1 VPAARRR
8 AAGGQEAGSVP
19 LPRLDL
25 AALIDL
31 LPDAILVAGTTG
43 HIRLANA
50 AAGRLYRIDPAS
62 LVGRSLVSLAPE
74 WSRAAYAEVIEE
86 FAASG
91 KGQFMGG
98 PPVRATGLRCD
109 GTEIDV
115 EVTMGAIEQLDE
127 PRPGL
132 VVAVRDVGEYVRLE
146 RELRLSGYLRAAIES
161 ASDGV
166 IAVAADGR
174 ILAVNEHFRE
184 LWGLA
189 EGEVGRGEPSREIF
203 QLFADRVAD
212 PRQLRAAVDQQ
223 GAAPTERQR
232 VEIFLKDGRVLQGE
246 VAPISGP
253 GGNHLGRIWF
263 LRDETQRI
271 ESERQ
276 REVLLERL
284 HHAHR
289 AQDFLLRA
297 SDVLARASGY
307 AETLERLAAVA
318 VPTLGDLCLI
328 DVLTDDGRVLRMA
341 ARHADPALQPLAD
354 ELRRDYPPDL
364 DSGHPGTA
372 VIADGQSRWSD
383 SMTEDFLV
391 ATTRDERHLW
401 LAKELGFTSYMSV
414 ALVAE
419 GNVLGSMT
427 VVSAGSG
434 RRFGP
439 ADLQLTEEL
448 AGRVALVVAKTR
460 RYEREQ
466 RTSHTLQASLLPS
479 ALPAPPGFSLA
490 VRYLPGTRGAEVGG
504 DFYDAV
510 LLQSDS
516 LAFVVGDVAGHDV
529 TAAAT
534 MGKLRTAYRALI
546 RRAASPADI
555 IRLLQDSWDDL
566 GTDRIATAIFGQVDT
581 RTGRLQLASAGHPP
595 PCLLA
600 DGHAALLPLES
611 AVPLGLTLGSAGLD
625 VELWDGQLPVGAAL
639 VLYTDGLV
647 EERTRDI
654 SLGMTALVETAQ
666 AAGTN
671 DPEVL
676 ADRLLSKLAGE
687 TRGDDVAL
695 LLLRRD

>member
-1 VPAARRR
+1 MA
-8 AAGGQEAGSVP
+8 

-25 AALIDL
+25 AALIDV

-62 LVGRSLVSLAPE
+62 LIGRSLVSLAPE

-174 ILAVNEHFRE
+174 ILAVNQHFRV

-189 EGEVGRGEPSREIF
+189 DDELPRGESSHEIF
-203 QLFADRVAD
+203 RLFSDRVAD
-212 PRQLRAAVDQQ
+212 PKQLRAMVDQQ
-223 GAAPTERQR
+223 SAAPTERQP

-276 REVLLERL
+276 RAVLLERL
-284 HHAHR
+284 HQARR

-307 AETLERLAAVA
+307 VETLERLAAVA

-341 ARHADPALQPLAD
+341 ARHADPELQPLAD
-354 ELRRDYPPDL
+354 ELCRDYPPDL
-364 DSGHPGTA
+364 ESGHPGAA

-383 SMTEDFLV
+383 SMPEDFLA

-401 LAKELGFTSYMSV
+401 LVKALGFTSYMSV
-414 ALVAE
+414 ALIAE
-419 GNVLGSMT
+419 DTVLGSMT

-479 ALPAPPGFSLA
+479 ALPEPSGVSMA

-510 LLQSDS
+510 PLHRDS
-516 LAFVVGDVAGHDV
+516 LAIVVGDVAGHDV

-534 MGKLRTAYRALI
+534 MGQLRTAYRALI
-546 RRAASPADI
+546 RRAAGPADMM
-555 IRLLQDSWDDL
+555 RLLQDSWDDL
-566 GTDRIATAIFGQVDT
+566 GTDRIATATFGEIEP
-581 RTGRLQLASAGHPP
+581 RTGRLRLVSAGHPP
-595 PCLLA
+595 PCIVV
-600 DGHAALLPLES
+600 DGKASFLPVES
-611 AVPLGLTLGSAGLD
+611 SVPLGMSLGLPTGD
-625 VELWDGQLPVGAAL
+625 IEEWDGQLPVGAAL
-639 VLYTDGLV
+639 VLYTDGLI
-647 EERTRDI
+647 EERSRDI
-654 SLGMTALVETAQ
+654 SEGMAALLAAAEV
-666 AAGTN
+666 AGTN
-671 DPEVL
+671 DPEIL
-676 ADRLLSKLAGE
+676 ADRLLSQVAGE
-687 TRGDDVAL
+687 SRGDDVAL
-695 LLLRRD
+695 LVLRRD

>member
-1 VPAARRR
+1 
-8 AAGGQEAGSVP
+8 
-19 LPRLDL
+19 
-25 AALIDL
+25 
-31 LPDAILVAGTTG
+31 
-43 HIRLANA
+43 
-50 AAGRLYRIDPAS
+50 
-62 LVGRSLVSLAPE
+62 
-74 WSRAAYAEVIEE
+74 
-86 FAASG
+86 
-91 KGQFMGG
+91 M
-98 PPVRATGLRCD
+98 
-109 GTEIDV
+109 
-115 EVTMGAIEQLDE
+115 
-127 PRPGL
+127 
-132 VVAVRDVGEYVRLE
+132 VAVRDVGEYVRLE
-146 RELRLSGYLRAAIES
+146 RELRLTGYLRAAIES

-166 IAVAADGR
+166 MAVSFDGR
-174 ILAVNEHFRE
+174 ILAVNQHFRE

-189 EGEVGRGEPSREIF
+189 EADLRPGEPSRELVQF
-203 QLFADRVAD
+203 FEERVAD
-212 PRQLRAAVDQQ
+212 PELLRATVDQQ
-223 GAAPTERQR
+223 SATPDERQP
-232 VEIFLKDGRVLQGE
+232 VEIFLKDGRVLLGE

-284 HHAHR
+284 HQARR

-318 VPTLGDLCLI
+318 VPTLGDLCII
-328 DVLTDDGRVLRMA
+328 DVLADDGRVLRMA

-354 ELRRDYPPDL
+354 ELCRNYPPDL
-364 DSGHPGTA
+364 DSGHPGA
-372 VIADGQSRWSD
+372 AAIADGQSRWSD
-383 SMTEDFLV
+383 SMSEDFLA
-391 ATTRDERHLW
+391 ATAQDERHLW
-401 LAKELGFTSYMSV
+401 LVKELGFTSYMSV

-479 ALPAPPGFSLA
+479 ALPQPAGVSMA

-516 LAFVVGDVAGHDV
+516 LAMVVGDVAGHDV

-534 MGKLRTAYRALI
+534 MGQLRTAYRALI
-546 RRAASPADI
+546 RRADGPADM

-566 GTDRIATAIFGQVDT
+566 GTERIATATFGEIDT
-581 RTGRLQLASAGHPP
+581 RTGRLQVASAGHPP
-595 PCLLA
+595 PCIVV
-600 DGHAALLPLES
+600 DGKASFLPVES
-611 AVPLGLTLGSAGLD
+611 SVPLGMPVGMHGGG
-625 VELWDGQLPVGAAL
+625 VERWDGQLPVGGAL

-647 EERTRDI
+647 EERSRDI
-654 SLGMTALVETAQ
+654 SEGLAALLEAAQ
-666 AAGTN
+666 TAGTN
-671 DPEVL
+671 DPEIL
-676 ADRLLSKLAGE
+676 ADHLLAQLAGE
-687 TRGDDVAL
+687 SRGDDVAL
-695 LLLRRD
+695 LVLRRD